1 MNVYSHLKW
10 IPWLQISNRSQRP
23 KGNFIYQI
31 SCFNSSETAR
41 QSIWKLKSKSKRYDK
56 QERIIHL
63 IPLCRSN
70 LLSQKLSVQI
80 SYIQAGFPFGA
91 PLLSPSTIS
100 FTQNWCKF
108 SYIFFHCWTICM
120 HLLLSSFS
128 LSISISAEAEPCCWK
143 WEIFLWEINILKT
156 LCAHKNVYAP
166 TNLEISSLFHIWI

>member
-1 MNVYSHLKW
+1 MIAKNKTRKDHTSHTPML
-10 IPWLQISNRSQRP
+10 IEPFIS
-23 KGNFIYQI
+23 K
-31 SCFNSSETAR
+31 A
-41 QSIWKLKSKSKRYDK
+41 
-56 QERIIHL
+56 
-63 IPLCRSN
+63 
-70 LLSQKLSVQI
+70 V

-143 WEIFLWEINILKT
+143 LRIFLWEISILET

-166 TNLEISSLFHIWI
+166 NNLEISSFFSYMNLEMSICMGVKSSEYLRSNSKPEALWFDAPSREKWCTVHL